1 MLLRVASL
9 ILDTYVQGLYIS
21 WAEWYNSLLDQIND
35 YMMMSFYFIETIPSL
50 IIIVVLWKSNNE
62 LKYKNINSQNNPTS
76 GLDESLNLDSKKNRS
91 EVASIERLLDD
102 NSFTEDHINVD
113 PSYFQSNNNS
123 SQFKDHSFN
132 HK

>member
-1 MLLRVASL
+1 
-9 ILDTYVQGLYIS
+9 
-21 WAEWYNSLLDQIND
+21 
-35 YMMMSFYFIETIPSL
+35 MSFYFIETIPSL